1 MDEYV
6 GAEPM
11 ETNGDDFSLMV
22 DPVTGRLALVCPALT
37 VAFEDVAHFTDW
49 ANHLLEVAKE
59 IKAGAVAVQS
69 EPSGPIDS
77 DYAAKVIAAWQ
88 EQIAD
93 SSGPSRTDDG
103 ATTFVEEDDSFDKK
117 AD

>member
-22 DPVTGRLALVCPALT
+22 DPVTGRLALVCPAPT
-37 VAFEDVAHFTDW
+37 VAFEDIGHFTDW
-49 ANHLLEVAKE
+49 VNHQLEVAE
-59 IKAGAVAVQS
+59 GIKVIAVADHC
-69 EPSGPIDS
+69 EPGGPIDS
-77 DYAAKVIAAWQ
+77 DYAAKAIAAWQ

-93 SSGPSRTDDG
+93 SLDASRTGDG
-103 ATTFVEEDDSFDKK
+103 ETTVVEEDDSFDKK